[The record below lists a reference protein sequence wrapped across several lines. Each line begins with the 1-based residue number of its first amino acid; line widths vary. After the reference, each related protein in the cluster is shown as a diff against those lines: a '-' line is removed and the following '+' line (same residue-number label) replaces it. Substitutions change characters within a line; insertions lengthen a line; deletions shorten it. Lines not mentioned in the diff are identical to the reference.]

1 MHPRLVSKKH
11 LRVATPSRVREAS
24 FVALA
29 ILVGVL
35 GAATVRAGLSYREP
49 VAQINPSPIIRLPL
63 VAGTKVPKPPASFGL
78 VPQSATGARG
88 EFVFVAAA
96 GQLKTAASKRLFDY
110 YVSTMTANG
119 WRVAAR
125 SGPTGSGEWAL
136 SLSLG
141 RQQATISMYVRPSV
155 SLTLDACP
163 PFPYC

>member
-11 LRVATPSRVREAS
+11 LRVATPSRVRETS
-24 FVALA
+24 FVALT
-29 ILVGVL
+29 ILVGLL
-35 GAATVRAGLSYREP
+35 GAATVRAGLSYRQP
-49 VAQINPSPIIRLPL
+49 VTPINPSQIIRLPL
-63 VAGTKVPKPPASFGL
+63 LDGTHVPRPPASFGL
-78 VPQSATGARG
+78 VPKSGSGARG

-96 GQLKTAASKRLFDY
+96 GRLQTAASKRLYDY

-141 RQQATISMYVRPSV
+141 SQQATISMYVRPSV

-163 PFPYC
+163 PFAYC